1 MVLQE
6 SIFITALSGI
16 FGMIL
21 GIALLSNM
29 GDRLERFFI
38 IDPYIENSTAF
49 VATFLLIVFGAIA
62 GYIPAK
68 RAASIKPI
76 VALRDE

>member
-1 MVLQE
+1 M
-6 SIFITALSGI
+6 IF
-16 FGMIL
+16 
-21 GIALLSNM
+21 GIALLSNI
-29 GDRLERFFI
+29 GDRLEDFFI
-38 IDPYIENSTAF
+38 IDPYIENSTAI
-49 VATFLLIVFGAIA
+49 VATVLLILFGAVA